1 VSSEIIQ
8 VDESGESSVQGN
20 ENDEICRVGKL
31 YSECKK
37 LTWNQSSALTILLL
51 FFRAV
56 LENVHLDVGS
66 SCETISQEQRNDEI
80 SRDKICRWVKPFTV

>member
-1 VSSEIIQ
+1 MMKF
-8 VDESGESSVQGN
+8 
-20 ENDEICRVGKL
+20 VGKL

-37 LTWNQSSALTILLL
+37 LKCTQSSALTILLL

-56 LENVHLDVGS
+56 LENVLLDVGS

-80 SRDKICRWVKPFTV
+80 CR